1 MDLHHLDRPK
11 CGACSTR
18 FFLQLPH
25 QRRALSEVAGVPS
38 RAATQDDHFLGSG
51 RHYVIAP
58 DYPGFGNSDMPDPS
72 KFAYTFDK
80 TQLLNRSSRRL
91 VLTEAGRSHVTACR
105 RILEEIKEAE
115 RGASGEYRTPQGDL
129 TVTAPIVFG
138 RLHVLP
144 VAIGVLVNR
153 WPFMAA
159 LTRRGCQ
166 LRRRAENK
174 VCQSQKFLLC
184 ANSNFWPHEIG

>member
-1 MDLHHLDRPK
+1 LDRLESMSVLLATVEF
-11 CGACSTR
+11 GS
-18 FFLQLPH
+18 
-25 QRRALSEVAGVPS
+25 LSAAS
-38 RAATQDDHFLGSG
+38 RVLGIPLTSVSRKISELE
-51 RHYVIAP
+51 RHLNA
-58 DYPGFGNSDMPDPS
+58 
-72 KFAYTFDK
+72 
-80 TQLLNRSSRRL
+80 QLLNRSSRRL

-174 VCQSQKFLLC
+174 LCQSQKFLLC